1 MIRPLADLPTFDHRG
16 HNGMRDKRD
25 GRLDV
30 IKRGRRRQN
39 DWKAAR
45 EAAVKLA
52 RLLTEG
58 AEQRGQNHSFSNAY
72 LPIAFFRCRKLINTL
87 TSGMECVRLV
97 FEGKSNAEIKDA
109 TGLSTGTIAAY
120 KAWNTMYSQN
130 IKLAIRVKAAMRQVS
145 RRKRSRGYRHV

>member
-1 MIRPLADLPTFDHRG
+1 
-16 HNGMRDKRD
+16 MRDKRD

-30 IKRGRRRQN
+30 IKRDRRRQN

-87 TSGMECVRLV
+87 NSGMECVRLV

-109 TGLSTGTIAAY
+109 TGLSTGTVAAY
-120 KAWNTMYSQN
+120 KAWNTMYSRRIMLALKATTLRQQDRSKRRSGG
-130 IKLAIRVKAAMRQVS
+130 KLH
-145 RRKRSRGYRHV
+145 G

>member
-1 MIRPLADLPTFDHRG
+1 
-16 HNGMRDKRD
+16 MRDKR
-25 GRLDV
+25 GRRLDV
-30 IKRGRRRQN
+30 IKRDRRRQN

-52 RLLTEG
+52 KLLTEG

-87 TSGMECVRLV
+87 NSGMECVRLV
-97 FEGKSNAEIKDA
+97 FEGKSNAEIRDA

-120 KAWNTMYSQN
+120 KAWNTMH
-130 IKLAIRVKAAMRQVS
+130 S
-145 RRKRSRGYRHV
+145 RRIMLALKATTSSQQRDRSKQQSGGGHHG